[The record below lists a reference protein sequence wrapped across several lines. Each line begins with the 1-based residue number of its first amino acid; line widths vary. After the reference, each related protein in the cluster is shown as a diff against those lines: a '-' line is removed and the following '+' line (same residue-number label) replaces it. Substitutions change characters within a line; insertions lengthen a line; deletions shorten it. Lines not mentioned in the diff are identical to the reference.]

1 MTAHV
6 AGKYEKSWPGTGTYF
21 DALHAHIMPY
31 LSDYRRLPSVL
42 ARLKVIIDH
51 EGGLEMSRAE
61 WNEVNSAVW
70 EIEGSSEEE
79 PLDEDVVGE
88 QKEMIPVGESGDSEP
103 CSEETDDYAAEED
116 FCSRRR
122 LIAPPDASE
131 VDAVQFKAH
140 PNLTT

>member
-61 WNEVNSAVW
+61 WNEVK
-70 EIEGSSEEE
+70 G
-79 PLDEDVVGE
+79 
-88 QKEMIPVGESGDSEP
+88 
-103 CSEETDDYAAEED
+103 T
-116 FCSRRR
+116 R
-122 LIAPPDASE
+122 DASRAPYRKRLANAKGMAPKPTE
-131 VDAVQFKAH
+131 RRAEGRTAGCCA
-140 PNLTT
+140 